1 MIKVDNNIRQFALR
15 NLKWIVMVA
24 GYSAVN
30 NNIRYYGDHFN
41 IFYPTKDDLGIEINN
56 RIRTCDCINICNQYF
71 DERNFVEKLELDY
84 KDVYKYFYK
93 ANHFESEDYIQY
105 GYPIKTNNYV
115 MWVNVRGLRLIMEL
129 TGENEFFTHGS
140 PKMPIVIKGKDDYQ
154 KWAML
159 KPIKVKDLDR
169 QYSAYLKV
177 RSTIVSSNEMNGEYS
192 LGLEKE
198 NKVRI

>member
-15 NLKWIVMVA
+15 HLKWIAMA
-24 GYSAVN
+24 GGYSAEH

-41 IFYPTKDDLGIEINN
+41 IFYPTKDDLGIKINN
-56 RIRTCDCINICNQYF
+56 RIRTCDCINICNHYF

-129 TGENEFFTHGS
+129 TGKMNFLHMEV
-140 PKMPIVIKGKDDYQ
+140 PKCQSLLKEMMIIK
-154 KWAML
+154 
-159 KPIKVKDLDR
+159 
-169 QYSAYLKV
+169 
-177 RSTIVSSNEMNGEYS
+177 NGHC
-192 LGLEKE
+192 
-198 NKVRI
+198 